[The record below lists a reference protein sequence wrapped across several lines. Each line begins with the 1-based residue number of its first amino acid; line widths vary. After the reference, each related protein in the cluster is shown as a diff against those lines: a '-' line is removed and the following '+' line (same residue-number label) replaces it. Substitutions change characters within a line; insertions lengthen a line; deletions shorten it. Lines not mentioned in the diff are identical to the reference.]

1 MTFSIFSSIVNFL
14 LFTDTLK
21 KIFQLDKSLFN
32 LNKELLQLLMKLS
45 KCWLDCF
52 SNKVLIHLIYW
63 LKLNVTRYLFAWI
76 KTCLIVGCKST
87 WTFCY
92 VYFLYCNIFL
102 VQISSWKFIKIRI
115 FLWRAVTW
123 YFFVELKLFLKL
135 SVLFR

>member
-1 MTFSIFSSIVNFL
+1 MAFSIFSRIVNLF

-21 KIFQLDKSLFN
+21 KILQLDKSLFN
-32 LNKELLQLLMKLS
+32 FNKELFQLLIKLP

-63 LKLNVTRYLFAWI
+63 LKLNVTRYLFARI
-76 KTCLIVGCKST
+76 KTCLIVRCQST

-92 VYFLYCNIFL
+92 VYFLYCNAFF

-115 FLWRAVTW
+115 FLWWAVTW
-123 YFFVELKLFLKL
+123 YFFVKLKLFFKL
-135 SVLFR
+135 SILFG